1 MCILI
6 VCIYIEQVN
15 LYRTSV
21 YLYKT
26 SKNFSWN
33 YPISREWW
41 QRFMWKLNV
50 PGFCPKENVLTKYF
64 CPASLSLACCQLLY
78 QEFCWENKLYK
89 GISSTDPIYFVD
101 GALLWEYALYKVS
114 CNSASWLFSFC
125 NLLVSYIGI
134 LSSSLCQYICL
145 LLFFGRLILTPVT
158 KLSLCQ
164 VIEISEY
171 RTQLYDYLKN
181 RMMAIAPNL
190 TVMVGELVGARL
202 IAHAGGL
209 QWSVWINLRWPHQ
222 RFSLR
227 SWSAKSIL

>member
-15 LYRTSV
+15 LYWTSV

-89 GISSTDPIYFVD
+89 GINSTDPIYFVD

-114 CNSASWLFSFC
+114 CNSGSWLFSFC
-125 NLLVSYIGI
+125 NLL
-134 LSSSLCQYICL
+134 SLLHWNSQQFLMSVY
-145 LLFFGRLILTPVT
+145 
-158 KLSLCQ
+158 LSLT
-164 VIEISEY
+164 I
-171 RTQLYDYLKN
+171 
-181 RMMAIAPNL
+181 
-190 TVMVGELVGARL
+190 
-202 IAHAGGL
+202 
-209 QWSVWINLRWPHQ
+209 
-222 RFSLR
+222 F
-227 SWSAKSIL
+227 WSANTDSCNQTLSVPGDWNLWVSDSALWLPEEQNDGHCS